1 MRHLVASIALA
12 LNILSPLTV
21 SALTDQDD
29 WTLTTDSNGTVTQLE
44 DGSFILTGANYPP
57 FGSIWQNAETK
68 YTTVVDADQL
78 LGFTWHFYT
87 TDSSYYD
94 TPYYAAS
101 GAWVSLTPQNTQ
113 DASGYIEVLLLA
125 GENFGFMI
133 SSLDSCCG
141 TGNLAISGIINPTP
155 TPAPTPSP
163 TAEPSVDPSPEP
175 TPTPEPTVEPTPTP
189 TPTPEPTI
197 EPTPQPTPEPTPQP
211 TPEPTPEPT
220 VAPTPEPTVEPTPKP
235 TPEETP
241 EPTPEPTVAPTEQ
254 PSPSVEPSPDPTPSP
269 VIELPSVDEAVAA
282 VEEAVADAI
291 ASVGEAFDNIIA
303 ITEIGSDLSDEEKE
317 GSQPIA
323 AAIISSQIAGS
334 AAASAARSMGGTPG
348 GGSGGGGGGS
358 SDGMGKLR
366 SSRKGIR
373 RD

>member
-1 MRHLVASIALA
+1 LRHLVASIALA

-44 DGSFILTGANYPP
+44 GGSFILTGANYPP

-68 YTTVVDADQL
+68 YTTLVDADQL

-125 GENFGFMI
+125 GENFGFMVK
-133 SSLDSCCG
+133 SLDSCCG

-163 TAEPSVDPSPEP
+163 TAEPSVE
-175 TPTPEPTVEPTPTP
+175 PTPEPTPDPTLEPTPTP
-189 TPTPEPTI
+189 TPTPEPTLK
-197 EPTPQPTPEPTPQP
+197 P

-220 VAPTPEPTVEPTPKP
+220 VEPEPTDE
-235 TPEETP
+235 P
-241 EPTPEPTVAPTEQ
+241 EPTTEPEPSEEPSEEPESTPDPTDEPSPEPESSVDPSPEPT
-254 PSPSVEPSPDPTPSP
+254 D
-269 VIELPSVDEAVAA
+269 ELPTVEEAIAAVEKAVEEAVAA
-282 VEEAVADAI
+282 VEEAVGAAVE
-291 ASVGEAFDNIIA
+291 SVGEAFDNIIA

-317 GSQPIA
+317 GSQPVA
-323 AAIISSQIAGS
+323 AAIISSQIATA
-334 AAASAARSMGGTPG
+334 AAASAVRSMGGTPS
-348 GGSGGGGGGS
+348 GSGGGGGGGG
-358 SDGMGKLR
+358 DGMAKPR